1 MERTLLFGLALAT
14 VFPAFAQP
22 TLNFP
27 GNAPTPGTSFLTK
40 YGEFR
45 AAGSPGAGQT
55 WDFGNLVADSSA
67 VVTVVLP
74 SATPAGGDYPNA
86 TAAVV
91 APDGTDYFNAS
102 SNILELEGL
111 SIFGQTVPL
120 TNSASYLP
128 FPCNFQSSWEDDI
141 GGTLDFQ
148 GFPLEVTGS
157 VIGIADGYG
166 TLVLPEGPVSDVLRV
181 RRVTSTAIAS
191 PFGNFELEDET
202 YSFYKAGV
210 GLPILEIS
218 NTNGDLLGSPVE
230 IQTLQWIDLT
240 SVGMEDLAQHNAN
253 LMLWPNPT
261 AERVSILM
269 DGYLGQRLLIE
280 TFDAQGRLLNSAPAS
295 TTGTGA
301 RLQEVDLQ
309 GLPPG
314 MYMLRVQDEQG
325 RVLTGRVQKL

>member
-1 MERTLLFGLALAT
+1 MERSLLFGLALAT
-14 VFPAFAQP
+14 VVPAFAQP

-45 AAGSPGAGQT
+45 AAGNPGAGQT
-55 WDFGNLVADSSA
+55 WDFGNLTADSSA
-67 VVTVVLP
+67 VVTVEVP
-74 SATPAGGDYPNA
+74 STTPGGTQFPNA

-91 APDGTDYFNAS
+91 APDGTDYYKAG
-102 SNILELEGL
+102 SNLLELEGL
-111 SIFGQTVPL
+111 SLFGQTVPL
-120 TNSASYLP
+120 SNSASYLP
-128 FPCNFQSSWEDDI
+128 FPCTFQSSWEDDI

-166 TLVLPEGPVSDVLRV
+166 TLVLPEGSVSDVMRV
-181 RRVTSTAIAS
+181 RRVTSTAIAT
-191 PFGNFELEDET
+191 PFGNFQLEDET

-240 SVGMEDLAQHNAN
+240 SVGLDELGQRSGN

-261 AERVSILM
+261 TERVSILV
-269 DGYLGQRLLIE
+269 DANVGQRLQIE
-280 TFDAQGRLLNSAPAS
+280 VLDVQGRSMTAVPA
-295 TTGTGA
+295 TTVGMGA

-309 GLPPG
+309 GLPAG
-314 MYMLRVQDEQG
+314 MYMV
-325 RVLTGRVQKL
+325 RVLDEKGLQMTGRVQKL